1 MYKVAILGC
10 ENSHADTFIDL
21 VYAQHIADDVEFVGV
36 YSDER
41 EAAEKLQEK
50 FGVPVMERY
59 DELVGK
65 IDGLIITARH
75 GANHYKYAK
84 PYIESGIP
92 MFIDKPIT
100 VDETEAVVFM
110 KELKAHHVRVSGG
123 SCVGLADYVQELK
136 KMAREETYG
145 KLLGGHLRAP
155 VDMHNPYG
163 GFFFY
168 TQHLVQM
175 MSEIFGFYPE
185 AVQMFGREKVLTCV
199 IRYGNMDVTGEFV
212 EGCYTYYAGI
222 SCENK
227 VEGNN
232 FSLDNC
238 FKKEFLN
245 YYHILTG
252 GEQEQSYR
260 EFIAPVFVLNAMYRS
275 LESGKEEKINEIGE
289 I

>member
-10 ENSHADTFIDL
+10 ENSHANNFLNHVLEKKL
-21 VYAQHIADDVEFVGV
+21 VEDVEFVGV

-41 EAAEKLQEK
+41 ETAEKLNEQ
-50 FGVPVMERY
+50 FGVPVMETP

-65 IDGLIITARH
+65 VDGIIITARH

-100 VDETEAVVFM
+100 VDEDEAIAFM
-110 KELKAHHVRVSGG
+110 KELKANGVRVSGG
-123 SCVGLADYVQELK
+123 SCLGVANYIQELK
-136 KMAREETYG
+136 QAVQDETYG

-155 VDMHNPYG
+155 INMENPYG

-168 TQHLVQM
+168 SQHLVQM
-175 MSEIFGFYPE
+175 AGELFGYYPDS
-185 AVQMFGREKVLTCV
+185 VQMFRRDKVLTGV
-199 IRYGNMDVTGEFV
+199 IRYTDFDISIEYVA
-212 EGCYTYYAGI
+212 GCYNYYANI
-222 SCENK
+222 SCENE
-227 VEGNN
+227 VVGSMFN
-232 FSLDNC
+232 LDGC
-238 FKKEFLN
+238 FAKEFMA
-245 YYHILTG
+245 YHNILTG
-252 GEQEQSYR
+252 GEQEQSYE

-275 LESGKEEKINEIGE
+275 LESGKEESIRKVGE